1 MNPIGQLN
9 VLKLP
14 KEKLE
19 KIILE
24 EIQRF
29 RLKEQSLDTDDIK
42 AVIAQKI
49 AAIDDP
55 NALEEINTILDTY
68 SRTGV

>member
-1 MNPIGQLN
+1 MN

-42 AVIAQKI
+42 AVIAGKI

>member
-1 MNPIGQLN
+1 MN

>member
-1 MNPIGQLN
+1 MN

-29 RLKEQSLDTDDIK
+29 RLNEQSLDTYDIK

>member
-1 MNPIGQLN
+1 MN

-49 AAIDDP
+49 ATIDDP

>member
-1 MNPIGQLN
+1 MN

-68 SRTGV
+68 SRTGVASY

>member
-1 MNPIGQLN
+1 MN

-14 KEKLE
+14 KDRLE

-29 RLKEQSLDTDDIK
+29 RLEEQALSPDQIK
-42 AVIAQKI
+42 AQITEKVDGIT
-49 AAIDDP
+49 DP
-55 NALEEINTILDTY
+55 NKLAEINTLIDTALQDE
-68 SRTGV
+68 TGI